1 MMGSTTAFSISKTLY
16 DLLTEF
22 TEAVEKGAEIAEK
35 IKVQAASEGLTVADT
50 RELVSSFSKKKGI
63 RVSPQIDT
71 DQQSITSY
79 MIELGI
85 ADNQGRQLPSN
96 EGGNGDGQQTS
107 QVLPQMAIGTKP
119 ALAMRKDVQSVVMKP
134 SEFGRILA
142 EATRDDKKVMLRI
155 KGGVVVE
162 IDLIP

>member
-1 MMGSTTAFSISKTLY
+1 MSNTTAFSISKTLY

-22 TEAVEKGAEIAEK
+22 TQAVEKGAEIAEK

-63 RVSPQIDT
+63 RVSPQLDT

-85 ADNQGRQLPSN
+85 AEQGRQLPNN
-96 EGGNGDGQQTS
+96 EGGNGNGDGQTG

-119 ALAMRKDVQSVVMKP
+119 ALAMRKDIQSVVMKP